1 MERRRSQ
8 DVPANTM
15 TDDERV
21 QRTER
26 RALMH
31 KAHIEYDVYEE
42 HDAISNAVT
51 NRLMSTK
58 EEVSDMDKGKRNAR
72 VS

>member
-1 MERRRSQ
+1 
-8 DVPANTM
+8 
-15 TDDERV
+15 
-21 QRTER
+21 
-26 RALMH
+26 MH